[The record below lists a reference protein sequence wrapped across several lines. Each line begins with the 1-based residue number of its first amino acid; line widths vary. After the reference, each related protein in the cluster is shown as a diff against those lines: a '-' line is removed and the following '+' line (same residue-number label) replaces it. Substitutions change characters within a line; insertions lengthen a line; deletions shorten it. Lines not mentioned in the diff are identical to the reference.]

1 MVVAS
6 RDFTDELI
14 LRIRD
19 TVRGGTDLTRG
30 ALARQVCEWLHWNDH
45 RGRPKEISCRIALN
59 RLAKRGM
66 IELPAARAVSFVA
79 RNPKTKETP
88 QSWAQV
94 CAPLSKLGAIE
105 LVLINGDQALSRL
118 WRAMMREQHPQGDG
132 PLCGAQLRYLIRCR
146 QGVLG
151 GLSFSEAAWR
161 VAVRDEHIGWT
172 ERMRE
177 QRLPLIVN
185 NSRFLI
191 LRSVNVKNLASHVLG
206 LVSQRLSTDWL
217 ARYGVRPALLETFV
231 DTARYAGTCYRAAN
245 WVELGL
251 TQGRGRQDTAGT
263 GQIGRKQVL
272 VYALARNWRKI
283 LTAPL
288 PWARIVPGP
297 RLQEPAD
304 WAEEEFGRA
313 RFSARLTQRVCRV
326 ARDFY
331 ARPQASI
338 PQACEGDAARI
349 TGTYRLLA
357 HEDTNIE
364 TLLQSHYA
372 ATEERLAQRPGE
384 VILAVQDTTSVNY
397 TKLVQTRG
405 LGPIGTQVDGAQ
417 GLHLHSTLALSTSG
431 LPLGFLDAQCWARDP
446 KEFGKKKN
454 HLPIE
459 EKESQRWIDSYRAV
473 AQVQQRL
480 PGLTLVS
487 VADREGD
494 IYELFAER
502 AKHAQAPHLLIRAKH
517 DRALE
522 AQRARMFETVDQ
534 QPIAGHLEAKLP
546 RQHERAARVA
556 NLAIRFATLTL
567 SPPQGKGNLPP
578 IEVQVVHALE
588 QGAPKGVELLDWWLL
603 TTLPVASF
611 EQAVEKVQWYSERWN
626 IEVFHRTLKS
636 GCRIEDRQ
644 LGDAHSLE
652 ACLAID
658 MVVAWRICHLVKL
671 GREVPH
677 LEASIYFA
685 ESEWKALMVYSTKN
699 PRPPAQPPTLGKAV
713 RLVAKLGGFQ
723 GRKSDGE
730 PGTEAMWT
738 GLQRLEDLTSMW
750 EPMQQEVLRLQ
761 HRLNEITESSHR
773 LRRSMRGGP

>member
-19 TVRGGTDLTRG
+19 TVRGGVDLTRG
-30 ALARQVCEWLHWNDH
+30 ALARQVCGWLDWNDH

-59 RLAKRGM
+59 RLAQRGM

-105 LVLINGDQALSRL
+105 LVLIGGDQVLSRL

-132 PLCGAQLRYLIRCR
+132 PLCGAQLRYLVRCR

-151 GLSFSEAAWR
+151 GLSFSAAAWR

-191 LRSVNVKNLASHVLG
+191 LNSVQVKNLASHVLG

-217 ARYGVRPALLETFV
+217 ARYGVRPVLLETFV

-251 TQGRGRQDTAGT
+251 TQGRGRQDAVGT

-272 VYALARNWRKI
+272 VYPLARNWRKI

-288 PWARIVPGP
+288 PWARIVPGS
-297 RLQEPAD
+297 RLREPAD
-304 WAEEEFGRA
+304 WAEEEFGRT
-313 RFSARLTQRVCRV
+313 RLSPRLTQRVCRV

-338 PQACEGDAARI
+338 PQACDGEAARI
-349 TGTYRLLA
+349 AGTYRLLA
-357 HEDTNIE
+357 YEDTNIE

-372 ATEERLAQRPGE
+372 ATEERLAKRAGE
-384 VILAVQDTTSVNY
+384 VILALQDTTSVNY

-417 GLHLHSTLALSTSG
+417 GLHLHSTLAVTTSG
-431 LPLGFLDAQCWARDP
+431 LPLGFLDAKCWARDP
-446 KEFGKKKN
+446 KEFGKNKN
-454 HLPIE
+454 GLPIE
-459 EKESQRWIDSYRAV
+459 QKESQRWIDSYRAV

-480 PGLTLVS
+480 PGLPLVS

-502 AKHAQAPHLLIRAKH
+502 ANHAPPPPPADPSKVRPGGRGADCTHIRDGGPAAHRRTSGGEAATPARACGAGCELGDSLCHAHLEPAAEQGKLAA
-517 DRALE
+517 D
-522 AQRARMFETVDQ
+522 
-534 QPIAGHLEAKLP
+534 PIAGGAC
-546 RQHERAARVA
+546 ARTG
-556 NLAIRFATLTL
+556 R
-567 SPPQGKGNLPP
+567 PQG
-578 IEVQVVHALE
+578 
-588 QGAPKGVELLDWWLL
+588 
-603 TTLPVASF
+603 
-611 EQAVEKVQWYSERWN
+611 R
-626 IEVFHRTLKS
+626 
-636 GCRIEDRQ
+636 
-644 LGDAHSLE
+644 
-652 ACLAID
+652 
-658 MVVAWRICHLVKL
+658 
-671 GREVPH
+671 
-677 LEASIYFA
+677 
-685 ESEWKALMVYSTKN
+685 
-699 PRPPAQPPTLGKAV
+699 
-713 RLVAKLGGFQ
+713 
-723 GRKSDGE
+723 
-730 PGTEAMWT
+730 
-738 GLQRLEDLTSMW
+738 
-750 EPMQQEVLRLQ
+750 
-761 HRLNEITESSHR
+761 
-773 LRRSMRGGP
+773 